1 MKVQQKHNI
10 PINTL
15 VEVKYN
21 ERFKGGTE
29 MVVHARLFVIG
40 HEQDLDGPPMYV
52 LSKSIKDAYKSDYRK
67 EFEKNIGKLRVKF
80 CLMKL

>member
-1 MKVQQKHNI
+1 
-10 PINTL
+10 
-15 VEVKYN
+15 
-21 ERFKGGTE
+21 